1 VGASPRIPPW
11 RDRRVECMRRAALTT
26 LLAASAILLTGCV
39 TVVVPD
45 NDRDDDAARVEQLD
59 NRTDVGC
66 SPDEE
71 LLLNNPSTL
80 YTVTGDCDEIVI
92 EGTDLVVRIESADSV
107 VIRGD
112 RNLVEATSID
122 EVEISGQDNTVKADE
137 IDDVEI
143 AGDRNTVE
151 SAKKIDD
158 MDIDASGN
166 DNVVR

>member
-1 VGASPRIPPW
+1 
-11 RDRRVECMRRAALTT
+11 MRSAALTT

-45 NDRDDDAARVEQLD
+45 NDRDDDAPRVEELD

-66 SPDEE
+66 GPDEE

-92 EGTDLVVRIESADSV
+92 EGTDLIVRLESADSV

-112 RNLVEATSID
+112 RNLVEAKQID
-122 EVEISGQDNTVKADE
+122 QVEISGQDNTVKADE
-137 IDDVEI
+137 IEDVEI
-143 AGDRNTVE
+143 AGDRNTVTSE
-151 SAKKIDD
+151 KPIDD
-158 MDIDASGN
+158 QDVSGN
-166 DNVVR
+166 ENSVG